1 MKTIKKLFGQLI
13 LLSGILLLSGP
24 AFANESGIVKGRV
37 TDKKNHP
44 VEYATA
50 SLKNLETLKTEDGA
64 MCDKS
69 GNFVIENVKPGKYTL
84 SISMIGYKKCDVR
97 NISIDQNQE
106 IVEETF
112 VMKDSVQHLP
122 ALVVTAKRRPVAN
135 ANENKLTTSVREKAD
150 SPSYFS
156 TNYSNLIKVDWSQY
170 YDLTR
175 SIKPIICLS
184 RFIICYAR

>member
-1 MKTIKKLFGQLI
+1 MKSIKKLFGQFI
-13 LLSGILLLSGP
+13 LLSGILLSSS
-24 AFANESGIVKGRV
+24 AFANEAGIVKGRV

-44 VEYATA
+44 VEYATS

-69 GNFVIENVKPGKYTL
+69 GNFVIENVKPGNYAL

-97 NISIDQNQE
+97 NITIDQNQN

-122 ALVVTAKRRPVAN
+122 ALVVTAKRKPIAN
-135 ANENKLTTSVREKAD
+135 ANENTVNKKAD

-156 TNYSNLIKVDWSQY
+156 ANYSNLMKVDWSQY

>member
-1 MKTIKKLFGQLI
+1 MKSIKKLIGQFI
-13 LLSGILLLSGP
+13 LLSGILLSSS
-24 AFANESGIVKGRV
+24 AFANEAGIVKGRV

-69 GNFVIENVKPGKYTL
+69 GNFVIENVKPGIYAL

-97 NISIDQNQE
+97 NITIDKNQK

-112 VMKDSVQHLP
+112 VKKDSVQRLR
-122 ALVVTAKRRPVAN
+122 ALVVTAKRRPAAK
-135 ANENKLTTSVREKAD
+135 ANENKLTTSVSKKAD

-156 TNYSNLIKVDWSQY
+156 ANYSSLMKVDWSQY